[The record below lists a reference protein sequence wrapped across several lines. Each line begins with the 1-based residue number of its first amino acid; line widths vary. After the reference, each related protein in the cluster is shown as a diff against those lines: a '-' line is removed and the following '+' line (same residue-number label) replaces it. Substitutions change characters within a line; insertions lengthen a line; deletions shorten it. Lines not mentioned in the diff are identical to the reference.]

1 MRFLRYRRQ
10 NRQGVLVGFILLA
23 LIPRLIYLASI
34 PREGILES
42 VDAQGYDLLA
52 QNLGAGHGFSL
63 QNSPPYQPDGLRT
76 PLYPVFVASI
86 YALIGEHPIAVAI
99 SQAILESVTAL
110 IVGAVAAALLG
121 KRAGVAA
128 AIIYALTPV
137 QWRYTSAL
145 LPEVLL
151 AFLVALSVWLLTRT
165 LVTDRQLAH
174 RHVAA
179 NLRSADSNIPSER
192 STLGRDAL
200 IPIAVACGAVA
211 GLAALTKPN
220 AAALALILATGAILA
235 LRSNRRKAVAVA
247 GAIILAAVA
256 VTGPWLIRNWATFGR
271 PFLSNTGM
279 GYIARVTAPATL
291 GVVED
296 HQVPPWSHEW
306 EARYHGLVAQAATR
320 FGWRLE
326 PATTLSPRE
335 ADRRERQIAQTAGDI
350 LLAHPWEALQAHF
363 VGCVRSWAPQEQTFW
378 YSHLSG
384 RAWEETGVGA
394 NSYRDAI
401 EILLAGRPVEAFE
414 FGITEPWK
422 RLDALGGALWY
433 SWGLGHMIGI
443 GLMTIGVWR
452 LRQRPALA
460 LAMAVTVLYAT
471 LPAGPIGYV
480 RFRVPVMP
488 LITVLEVAGFVLLTS
503 KLRSLSANQARDIVG
518 SSKQRSEK

>member
-1 MRFLRYRRQ
+1 
-10 NRQGVLVGFILLA
+10 
-23 LIPRLIYLASI
+23 
-34 PREGILES
+34 
-42 VDAQGYDLLA
+42 
-52 QNLGAGHGFSL
+52 
-63 QNSPPYQPDGLRT
+63 
-76 PLYPVFVASI
+76 
-86 YALIGEHPIAVAI
+86 
-99 SQAILESVTAL
+99 
-110 IVGAVAAALLG
+110 
-121 KRAGVAA
+121 
-128 AIIYALTPV
+128 
-137 QWRYTSAL
+137 
-145 LPEVLL
+145 
-151 AFLVALSVWLLTRT
+151 
-165 LVTDRQLAH
+165 
-174 RHVAA
+174 
-179 NLRSADSNIPSER
+179 
-192 STLGRDAL
+192 
-200 IPIAVACGAVA
+200 
-211 GLAALTKPN
+211 
-220 AAALALILATGAILA
+220 
-235 LRSNRRKAVAVA
+235 
-247 GAIILAAVA
+247 
-256 VTGPWLIRNWATFGR
+256 
-271 PFLSNTGM
+271 
-279 GYIARVTAPATL
+279 
-291 GVVED
+291 
-296 HQVPPWSHEW
+296 
-306 EARYHGLVAQAATR
+306 LVAQAATR

-363 VGCVRSWAPQEQTFW
+363 VGFVRSWAPQEQTFW